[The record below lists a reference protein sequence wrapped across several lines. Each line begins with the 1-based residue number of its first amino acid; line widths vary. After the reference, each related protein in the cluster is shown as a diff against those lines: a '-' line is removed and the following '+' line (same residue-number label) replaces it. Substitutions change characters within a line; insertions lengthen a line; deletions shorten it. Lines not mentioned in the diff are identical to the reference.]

1 MNKQTGLRALGW
13 LGLVGMIAIFSFGPG
28 NAQSLSGATLA
39 NALRQGGYVLVMRHA
54 NSPAQPPD
62 RADADPANVKLERQ
76 LDGAGRDAAR
86 AMGEAVKTL
95 RIPIGDVLSSP
106 TYRALQTVN
115 LASLGKA
122 KTIAELDES
131 AAGMQG
137 NAEAARVAWL
147 KAEVLQAPRAGTN
160 SVVVTHAPNIK
171 DSFGIDAAAGETLV
185 FKPDGKGGAA
195 PIARIKIGDWP
206 ALEK

>member
-1 MNKQTGLRALGW
+1 
-13 LGLVGMIAIFSFGPG
+13 MIASFSLAPG
-28 NAQSLSGATLA
+28 AAQSLSGAALA
-39 NALRQGGYVLVMRHA
+39 SALRQGGYVLVMRHA

-76 LDGAGRDAAR
+76 LDATGRDAAR
-86 AMGEAVKTL
+86 VMGEAVKAA

-122 KTIAELDES
+122 KTFAELDEG

-137 NAEAARVAWL
+137 NAESTRVAWL
-147 KAEVLQAPRAGTN
+147 QAEVMQAPRAGTN
-160 SVVVTHAPNIK
+160 TIVVTHAPNIK
-171 DSFGIDAAAGETLV
+171 DSFGIDAAAGEMLV
-185 FKPDGKGGAA
+185 FRPDAKGGAA
-195 PIARIKIGDWP
+195 QVARIKIGDWQGL
-206 ALEK
+206 AK

>member
-1 MNKQTGLRALGW
+1 MRMGLRALGW
-13 LGLVGMIAIFSFGPG
+13 LGLAGMIASFSWGPG
-28 NAQSLSGATLA
+28 EAQTLSGAALA
-39 NALRQGGYVLVMRHA
+39 DALRQGGYVLVMRHA

-62 RADADPANVKLERQ
+62 KKDADPANVKLERQ
-76 LDGAGRDAAR
+76 LDAAGREAAR
-86 AMGEAVKTL
+86 AMGEAVKAL

-115 LASLGKA
+115 LAALGKA
-122 KTIAELDES
+122 KTVPELDEG

-137 NAEAARVAWL
+137 GAEADRVKWL
-147 KAEVLQAPRAGTN
+147 KAEVLQMPRARTN

-195 PIARIKIGDWP
+195 QVARIKIGDW
-206 ALEK
+206 AGLEK

>member
-1 MNKQTGLRALGW
+1 MNRRTGFRALGW
-13 LGLVGMIAIFSFGPG
+13 LGLATMIASFSVGPG
-28 NAQSLSGATLA
+28 DAQSLSGAGLA

-62 RADADPANVKLERQ
+62 KADADAANMKLERQ
-76 LDGAGRDAAR
+76 LDAAGREAAR
-86 AMGEAVKTL
+86 SMGEAVKAL

-122 KTIAELDES
+122 KTFAELDEG

-137 NAEAARVAWL
+137 GAESSRVAWL
-147 KAEVLQAPRAGTN
+147 KAEVGQAPRPGTN
-160 SVVVTHAPNIK
+160 SIVVTHAPNIK
-171 DSFGIDAAAGETLV
+171 DSFGIDAAAGEALV
-185 FKPDGKGGAA
+185 FRPDGKGGATQ
-195 PIARIKIGDWP
+195 IARIKIGDWA
-206 ALEK
+206 ALAK